1 MKRIGVMFA
10 VAVLVAGVILGV
22 GSVSSLFIAS
32 AQPTPLAEAGASM
45 TRPVLVELFTSEG
58 CSSCPP
64 ADALLAQIAQQQPNA
79 IVLSE
84 HVTYWNHLGWR
95 DPFSSD
101 ESTDRQSA
109 YVASMGLNSS
119 YTPQMVVD
127 GRYEFVGSDGHA
139 AVQALRRAATA
150 EQVPVAISNLT
161 LSADHHV
168 HFDVEAGE
176 AETAATLFA
185 VLAQDEGSE
194 HVENGEN
201 GGKTL
206 RHVQIAR
213 RFQKIASVRRGS
225 PFHGSQSMDLPEP
238 VAGSGWHLVVFLQK
252 GPGGAILGAASQS
265 VPL

>member
-1 MKRIGVMFA
+1 MKRIGAMFA
-10 VAVLVAGVILGV
+10 VTVLIAGVILGV
-22 GSVSSLFIAS
+22 GSVSSRLIVS
-32 AQPTPLAEAGASM
+32 AQPVSLHGPEASSSG
-45 TRPVLVELFTSEG
+45 PVFVELFTSEG

-95 DPFSSD
+95 DPFSSQ

-109 YVASMGLNSS
+109 YVASMGLESS
-119 YTPQMVVD
+119 YTPQMVVN
-127 GRYEFVGSDGHA
+127 GQYEFVGNDGHA
-139 AVQALRRAATA
+139 AAQALRRAATA
-150 EQVPVAISNLT
+150 EQVPVTISNLT

-176 AETAATLFA
+176 AKTEASLFA

-194 HVENGEN
+194 HVANGEN

-213 RFQKIASVRRGS
+213 RFQRIASVRKGS
-225 PFHGSQSMDLPEP
+225 PFHGSQSMDLPEAI
-238 VAGSGWHLVVFLQK
+238 AGSGWHLVVFLQQE
-252 GPGGAILGAASQS
+252 PGRPILGATSQ
-265 VPL
+265 PIHL